1 LRNFAVT
8 LALPAPVIVHVV
20 DAAFALA
27 REQFVAVQFVN
38 V

>member
-1 LRNFAVT
+1 VT
-8 LALPAPVIVHVV
+8 VALPAPVIVHVV

-27 REQFVAVQFVN
+27 SVQFVAVQFEN